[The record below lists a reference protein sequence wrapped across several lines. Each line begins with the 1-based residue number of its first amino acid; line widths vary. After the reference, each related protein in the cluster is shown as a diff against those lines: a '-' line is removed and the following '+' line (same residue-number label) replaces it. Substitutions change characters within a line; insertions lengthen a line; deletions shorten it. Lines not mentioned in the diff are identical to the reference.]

1 MMTMRHARAGVFV
14 GATFVAALGCASSAF
29 AQEGP
34 AAPPGN
40 GSQVGVVSPPNNKT
54 QGAGVAV
61 LALAGAKNEAFA
73 LARAIYASKV
83 RPPNLD
89 EVRARVLAGAD
100 PPANASR
107 ELRELAEVR
116 AGVNASFDAPSR
128 RLLAGIAQQ
137 VGAQA
142 LLVVKVEK
150 ASPPSADADAGAPS
164 DSDAGA
170 AASAPPADADGGAP
184 SAPSGPSS
192 TVVARLL
199 LVEGAELDAAQY
211 APDADGSWKGT
222 VASLERR
229 FPVAA
234 RTVAGPPA
242 ATAVP
247 SPLQGEE
254 KSKPFYTS
262 GWFWGAVG
270 AAALLGGAFF
280 LASRDSSADSI
291 HLEMRVPK

>member
-1 MMTMRHARAGVFV
+1 MTMRHARVGVFV
-14 GATFVAALGCASSAF
+14 GATFLAALGAGSSAF

-34 AAPPGN
+34 PAASSGN
-40 GSQVGVVSPPNNKT
+40 GSPAGVVSPPNKS

-142 LLVVKVEK
+142 LLVVRVDK
-150 ASPPSADADAGAPS
+150 SPSPAVSTDSTDADGGAPA

-170 AASAPPADADGGAP
+170 APAPAS
-184 SAPSGPSS
+184 PSS

-211 APDADGSWKGT
+211 APDPDGSWKGT

-229 FPVAA
+229 FPVTA
-234 RTVAGPPA
+234 RVAGPPA
-242 ATAVP
+242 ATSVP
-247 SPLQGEE
+247 SGIPAEE
-254 KSKPFYTS
+254 KSKPFYAS

>member
-1 MMTMRHARAGVFV
+1 MMTMRHARASVFV
-14 GATFVAALGCASSAF
+14 GATFLAALGCASSAF

-34 AAPPGN
+34 PAPPGN
-40 GSQVGVVSPPNNKT
+40 GSPAGAVSSPNNKT

-61 LALAGAKNEAFA
+61 LALAGAKSEAFA

-150 ASPPSADADAGAPS
+150 VSPPSTDADAGAPG

-170 AASAPPADADGGAP
+170 AAAAPPADADGGAP
-184 SAPSGPSS
+184 SGPTAPSS

-211 APDADGSWKGT
+211 APDPDGSWKGT

-242 ATAVP
+242 ATSVP
-247 SPLQGEE
+247 TPLAEE

-280 LASRDSSADSI
+280 LASRDSSSDSI